1 MKNVLIT
8 GSSRGIGAAT
18 ARLFAEEGCNVYIN
32 YKNSKEKA
40 LELASSL
47 GAYAI
52 KADVANP
59 YEVEEMFAAL
69 PPLDI
74 LCCNAGIA
82 KVGLI
87 QDMSYEEWRE
97 IFSVNTDGAF
107 YCIKNALPKMITQK
121 SGNIVIVSSILG
133 LRGGSCEAA
142 YSATKGA
149 LIALTKSLAK
159 ELGPAGIRVNSV
171 APGAIDTDML
181 ACLDAAERTAV
192 IDSCNV
198 ERLGVPEDVAKLI
211 HFLASDN
218 ASYISGQIF
227 GVDGGLII

>member
-18 ARLFAEEGCNVYIN
+18 ARLFAKEGCNVYIN
-32 YKNSKEKA
+32 YNKSEEKA

-47 GAYAI
+47 GACAI
-52 KADVANP
+52 KADVGNSN
-59 YEVEEMFAAL
+59 EVENMFASL
-69 PPLDI
+69 PSLDI
-74 LCCNAGIA
+74 LCCNAGIG
-82 KVGLI
+82 KTGLI

-97 IFSVNTDGAF
+97 IFSVNTDGVF
-107 YCIKNALPKMITQK
+107 YCIKNALPKMIQRK
-121 SGNIVIVSSILG
+121 SGNIVIVSSVLG

-149 LIALTKSLAK
+149 LIALTKSLSK
-159 ELGPAGIRVNSV
+159 ELGPSGIRVNSV

-181 ACLDAAERTAV
+181 AYLDAAEKAE
-192 IDSCNV
+192 IISSCSAD
-198 ERLGVPEDVAKLI
+198 RLGSPEDVAKMI
-211 HFLASDN
+211 CFLASDD

>member
-18 ARLFAEEGCNVYIN
+18 ARLFAEKGHNVYIN
-32 YKNSKEKA
+32 YKNSEEKA

-47 GAYAI
+47 GARVI
-52 KADVANP
+52 KADVANTH
-59 YEVEEMFAAL
+59 EVEEMFALL
-69 PPLDI
+69 PPLDL

-82 KVGLI
+82 KAGLI

-97 IFSVNTDGAF
+97 IFSVNIDGAF
-107 YCIKNALPKMITQK
+107 YCIKNALPKMIHRK
-121 SGNIVIVSSILG
+121 SGNIVIVSSIVG

-149 LIALTKSLAK
+149 LIALTKSLSK
-159 ELGPAGIRVNSV
+159 ELGPSGIRVNSV
-171 APGAIDTDML
+171 APGAVDTDML
-181 ACLDAAERTAV
+181 SCFTAAEKAEIARACS
-192 IDSCNV
+192 I
-198 ERLGVPEDVAKLI
+198 ERLGKPEDVAKMI
-211 HFLASDN
+211 YFLASDE

>member
-18 ARLFAEEGCNVYIN
+18 ARLFAKEGCNVYIN
-32 YKNSKEKA
+32 YNKSEEKA

-47 GAYAI
+47 GACAI
-52 KADVANP
+52 KADVGNP
-59 YEVEEMFAAL
+59 NEVENMFASL

-74 LCCNAGIA
+74 LCCNAGIG
-82 KVGLI
+82 KTGLI

-97 IFSVNTDGAF
+97 IFSVNTDGVF
-107 YCIKNALPKMITQK
+107 YCIKNALPKMIQRK
-121 SGNIVIVSSILG
+121 SGNIVIVSSVLG

-149 LIALTKSLAK
+149 LIALTKSLSK
-159 ELGPAGIRVNSV
+159 ELGPSGIRVNSV
-171 APGAIDTDML
+171 VPGAIDTDML
-181 ACLDAAERTAV
+181 AYLDAAEKAE
-192 IDSCNV
+192 IISSCSV
-198 ERLGVPEDVAKLI
+198 DRLGSPEDVAKMI
-211 HFLASDN
+211 CFLASDD